1 MAMSGAGLKVV
12 LIWALTLAAGG
23 IFVGQA
29 QAVSLEDAL
38 VAAYQNS
45 PILLARR
52 AEQRAIDERMSQAV
66 SGWRPTLTGDASY
79 QERHQDSGV
88 GGANSP
94 INPDVQFNPF
104 RVGATLEQPIYRG
117 GQTLAEMRQ
126 AKAEVHQGRA
136 NLRAA
141 EQDVLLNTAIS
152 FFDVRQDLNVRDL
165 NQHNVNVLREQLAA
179 TEDRY
184 AVGEITRT
192 DVAQAEAALS
202 SAVASFTI
210 AEARLTGSR
219 ARYQRYVGMLPA
231 NLEAPAELPPLPA
244 SEDDAMA
251 IAVERN
257 PYLVA
262 ARYGEDASRHFVR
275 RAVGNMLP
283 TVSVEG
289 EFSRTKEPSQFRS
302 FTRVRQVMARVT
314 VPFYQGGGASSRVRE
329 ARQFHNQR
337 RIETLETD
345 REVRKRLRSSWAEFV
360 SVQSSITSRRDQVR
374 ANEIALEGVRQE
386 VLVGTRTTLDAL
398 EEEQRNLDSRVEL
411 ENAIH
416 DEFAAA
422 YQILSVIGELTP
434 EKLDLRVKSY
444 DPAEN
449 YRKVRYKSFGLGQ
462 SASTDPLPGTDMAP
476 VSTTTPEVIL
486 GGLTTTPSN
495 RSEAENV
502 VADAGDQTA
511 EIQAAPKAKG
521 TDSYLVQIAA
531 YRTAARAD
539 QGWKILSERH
549 GENLGNRSPNIVS
562 VNLGAK
568 GNYYRLRAGPAAD
581 KKDARRLC
589 ASLKDQ
595 GQNCLIVRP

>member
-1 MAMSGAGLKVV
+1 MSGAGLKIV
-12 LIWALTLAAGG
+12 LIWALALAVGGTIAGR
-23 IFVGQA
+23 A

-52 AEQRAIDERMSQAV
+52 AEQRAIDERMAQAV
-66 SGWRPTLTGDASY
+66 SGWRPTVTGAASY
-79 QERHQDSGV
+79 QERHQDSGI
-88 GGANSP
+88 GGADSP
-94 INPDVQFNPF
+94 VNPDVQFNPF

-165 NQHNVNVLREQLAA
+165 NLNNVNVLRQQLAA

-231 NLEAPAELPPLPA
+231 NLEAPAGLPPLPA
-244 SEDDAMA
+244 SEDDALA

-257 PYLVA
+257 PFLIA

-275 RAVGNMLP
+275 RAVGNTLP
-283 TVSVEG
+283 TVSLEG
-289 EFSRTKEPSQFRS
+289 EFSRTKEPSQFRE
-302 FTRVRQVMARVT
+302 FTRVRQVMARVS
-314 VPFYQGGGASSRVRE
+314 VPFYQAGGASSRVRE

-345 REVRKRLRSSWAEFV
+345 REMRKRLRAAWADFV
-360 SVQSSITSRRDQVR
+360 SAQSSITSRRDQVR

-416 DEFAAA
+416 DEYAAA
-422 YQILSVIGELTP
+422 YQILSVIGELAP
-434 EKLDLRVKSY
+434 EKLNLGVTSY
-444 DPAEN
+444 DPAQN

-462 SASTDPLPGTDMAP
+462 SADADPLPNADMAP
-476 VSTTTPEVIL
+476 VSTTTPKVSQGSL
-486 GGLTTTPSN
+486 VTVPTDGL
-495 RSEAENV
+495 EAEDA
-502 VADAGDQTA
+502 VAEAGNQATA
-511 EIQAAPKAKG
+511 IEAAPKAEG
-521 TDSYLVQIAA
+521 TDVYLVQIAA

-549 GENLGNRSPNIVS
+549 GQNLGNRSPDIVS

-568 GNYYRLRAGPAAD
+568 GNYYRLRAGPAAN
-581 KKDARRLC
+581 KKEARQLC
-589 ASLKDQ
+589 AALIGQ
-595 GQNCLIVRP
+595 GLNCLVVRP